1 MPIYIKWNKRAIN
14 QLIKAIEYIE
24 DYSVQNAEKVK
35 NDLLNEIS
43 TLTAHPE
50 KYNPDKYHVNN
61 DGSFR
66 AFELHRYRVS
76 YRYTKN
82 EIRIIRIRHT
92 KRSPKN
98 Y

>member
-1 MPIYIKWNKRAIN
+1 MSLTIKWNKRAIN
-14 QLIKAIEYIE
+14 QLIKAKEYIE
-24 DYSVQNAEKVK
+24 EDSPQNAEKVK
-35 NDLLNEIS
+35 SDILTEIAK
-43 TLTAHPE
+43 LTTHPE
-50 KYNPDKYHVNN
+50 RYNPDKYHFNN

-66 AFELHRYRVS
+66 AFEIHRYRVS

-82 EIRIIRIRHT
+82 EIRIVRIRHT

>member
-1 MPIYIKWNKRAIN
+1 MSLTIKWNKRAIN

-24 DYSVQNAEKVK
+24 EESPQNAEKVK
-35 NDLLNEIS
+35 NNLLTEIS
-43 TLTAHPE
+43 KLKAHPE
-50 KYNPDKYHVNN
+50 KFNPDKYHLNN

-66 AFELHRYRVS
+66 AFELYRYRVS

-92 KRSPKN
+92 KRNPKN

>member
-1 MPIYIKWNKRAIN
+1 MSLTIKWNKRAIN
-14 QLIKAIEYIE
+14 QLTKVIEYIE
-24 DYSVQNAEKVK
+24 KDSVQNAEKVK
-35 NDLLNEIS
+35 NDLLAEIS
-43 TLTAHPE
+43 KLTVHPE
-50 KYNPDKYHVNN
+50 RYNPDKYHINN

-92 KRSPKN
+92 KRNPKN

>member
-1 MPIYIKWNKRAIN
+1 MSLIIKWNKSAIN
-14 QLIKAIEYIE
+14 QLIKAVEYIE
-24 DYSVQNAEKVK
+24 EDSPQNAEKVR
-35 NDLLNEIS
+35 NNILLEIS
-43 TLTAHPE
+43 KLTAHPE

-66 AFELHRYRVS
+66 AFELHRYRIS

-92 KRSPKN
+92 KRNPKN

>member
-1 MPIYIKWNKRAIN
+1 MLLIIKWNKRAIS
-14 QLIKAIEYIE
+14 QLIKAIEYIHE
-24 DYSVQNAEKVK
+24 DSPQNAEKVK
-35 NDLLNEIS
+35 SDLLSEIS
-43 TLTAHPE
+43 KLATRPE
-50 KYNPDKYHVNN
+50 KHNPDKYYLNN

-92 KRSPKN
+92 KRNPKH

>member
-1 MPIYIKWNKRAIN
+1 MLLTIKWNKRAIN
-14 QLIKAIEYIE
+14 QLIKAVEYIE
-24 DYSVQNAEKVK
+24 EASVQNAEKVK
-35 NDLLNEIS
+35 NDLLAEIS
-43 TLTAHPE
+43 KLTAHPE

-82 EIRIIRIRHT
+82 AIRIIRIRHT
-92 KRSPKN
+92 KRNPKN

>member
-1 MPIYIKWNKRAIN
+1 MSLIIKWNKRAID
-14 QLIKAIEYIE
+14 QLIRAVEYIE
-24 DYSVQNAEKVK
+24 KDSVQNAEMVK
-35 NDLLNEIS
+35 NDLLTEIS
-43 TLTAHPE
+43 KLTAHPE
-50 KYNPDKYHVNN
+50 RYNTDKYHLNN

-76 YRYTKN
+76 YRYIKN

-92 KRSPKN
+92 KRNPKK

>member
-1 MPIYIKWNKRAIN
+1 MPLSIKWNKRAIN
-14 QLIKAIEYIE
+14 QLIKAIKYIE
-24 DYSVQNAEKVK
+24 EDSPQSAEKVK
-35 NDLLNEIS
+35 NDLLTEIS
-43 TLTAHPE
+43 KLTAHPE
-50 KYNPDKYHVNN
+50 KYNPDKYHINN

-82 EIRIIRIRHT
+82 EIRIVRIRHT
-92 KRSPKN
+92 RRSPKN

>member
-1 MPIYIKWNKRAIN
+1 MPLIIKWNKRAIN

-24 DYSVQNAEKVK
+24 KDSVQNAEKVK
-35 NDLLNEIS
+35 NDLLTEIS
-43 TLTAHPE
+43 KLIANPE
-50 KYNPDKYHVNN
+50 RYNPDKYHLNN

-66 AFELHRYRVS
+66 AFELHSYRVS

-92 KRSPKN
+92 RRNPKN